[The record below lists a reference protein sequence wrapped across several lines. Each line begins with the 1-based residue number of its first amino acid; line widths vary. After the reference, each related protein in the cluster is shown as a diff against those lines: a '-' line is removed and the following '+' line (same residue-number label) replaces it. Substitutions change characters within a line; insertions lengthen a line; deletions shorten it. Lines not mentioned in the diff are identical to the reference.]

1 MSFRVDEEVAMLSR
15 TQAEKQRLLAQ
26 EKELAGLP
34 KAINVTYIGSD
45 LSGYSHKGRSRQRS
59 NDPYRFYQNIPI
71 KITIPVDIKYF
82 LNRANP
88 SLFKVE
94 IVNVSDLEVKQEV
107 KEEVIEPK
115 AEVVEETK
123 DAGLDPEYESQKE
136 LVEKIMEEQ
145 KQVEEVPEE
154 EVQEEIKEEES
165 SSEALEETGLSLKIR
180 NRIVEAGYD
189 SLEKIANA
197 KIEDLIEIE
206 GVGQVTAE
214 KIQSTAVTKLGVN

>member
-82 LNRANP
+82 VE
-88 SLFKVE
+88 FKCS
-94 IVNVSDLEVKQEV
+94 NCVKYS
-107 KEEVIEPK
+107 I
-115 AEVVEETK
+115 TI
-123 DAGLDPEYESQKE
+123 LTE
-136 LVEKIMEEQ
+136 LQ
-145 KQVEEVPEE
+145 
-154 EVQEEIKEEES
+154 
-165 SSEALEETGLSLKIR
+165 
-180 NRIVEAGYD
+180 
-189 SLEKIANA
+189 
-197 KIEDLIEIE
+197 
-206 GVGQVTAE
+206 
-214 KIQSTAVTKLGVN
+214 